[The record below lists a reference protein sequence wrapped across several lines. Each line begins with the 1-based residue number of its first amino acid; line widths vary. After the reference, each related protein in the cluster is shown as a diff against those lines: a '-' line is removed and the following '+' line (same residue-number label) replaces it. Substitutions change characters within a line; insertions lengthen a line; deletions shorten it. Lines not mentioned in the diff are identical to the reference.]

1 MQTHII
7 QYHLNVKSNEYD
19 KLVSMTKIEADFTD
33 AENKGYQ
40 WEEGKGKA
48 KRYKPL
54 GMKKATRV
62 YYTTWGLCQYF
73 MIT

>member
-40 WEEGKGKA
+40 WEEGK
-48 KRYKPL
+48 
-54 GMKKATRV
+54 
-62 YYTTWGLCQYF
+62 
-73 MIT
+73 